1 MIGDVFVDVFDAS
14 VDFLGGKS
22 YDIAV
27 VENVYGWG
35 SVSLRW
41 RRRL

>member
-22 YDIAV
+22 YDITI
-27 VENVYGWG
+27 VEDVDG
-35 SVSLRW
+35 
-41 RRRL
+41 